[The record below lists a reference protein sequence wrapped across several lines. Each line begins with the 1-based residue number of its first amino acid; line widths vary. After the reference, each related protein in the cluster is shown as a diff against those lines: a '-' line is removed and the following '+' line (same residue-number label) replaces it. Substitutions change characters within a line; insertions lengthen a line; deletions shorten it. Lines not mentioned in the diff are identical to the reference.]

1 MRFFILLLLISA
13 CAGQQKNN
21 NVFTEDTSYVQYAK
35 GFKVSYNGNIKQVE
49 ITKPY
54 QSATAGFTYWLVP
67 DGTSVP
73 THGADVKII
82 PIPIR
87 SIVCTSTTHI
97 PLLDYLNETDAL
109 IGFPTTDY
117 ISSTK
122 MRSRIDSG
130 KVLDLGVDKGL
141 NIELLTNLAPDV
153 VMAYTMTG
161 DYGQYKSIE
170 DLGTP
175 VVINAEYLEEH
186 PLGRAEWIKFMAL
199 FFNKEAVADSVFRL
213 IEQNYLQTKKIV
225 DSAVTHS
232 PSVMSGIVYGD
243 AWFMPGGQNFAAKL
257 LKDAGLH
264 YLWADDAT
272 NGYLQ
277 VPFELVYEKANQAD
291 FWIGVGSFKT
301 MLEIKNSD
309 QRYTKFKAYT
319 DKKVFTY
326 DARQGAKGGSE
337 FLELGYLR
345 PDLILEDLVK
355 IAHPQLLPDSTLF
368 FHKRLE

>member
-13 CAGQQKNN
+13 CAGQQKKDNA
-21 NVFTEDTSYVQYAK
+21 FLEDSTYVQYAK
-35 GFKVSYNGNIKQVE
+35 GFKVSRNGNIKQVE

-54 QSATAGFTYWLVP
+54 QGATAGFTYWLIPEGEVIP
-67 DGTSVP
+67 AHDPSI
-73 THGADVKII
+73 KII
-82 PIPIR
+82 KTPIQ

-117 ISSTK
+117 ISSAT
-122 MRSRIDSG
+122 MRSRIDAG

-161 DYGQYKSIE
+161 DYGQYKIIE

-175 VVINAEYLEEH
+175 VLINAEYLEEH
-186 PLGRAEWIKFMAL
+186 PLGRAEWIKCMAL
-199 FFNKEAVADSVFRL
+199 LFDKEAMADSVFKV
-213 IEQNYLQTKKIV
+213 IEQNYLTLKTTV
-225 DSAVTHS
+225 DNKVNHR

-257 LKDAGLH
+257 LKDAGLD

-291 FWIGVGSFKT
+291 YWIGVGSFKT
-301 MLEIKNSD
+301 MPEIKNSD
-309 QRYTKFKAYT
+309 QRYAKFKAYT
-319 DKKVFTY
+319 SKKVFTY

-355 IAHPQLLPDSTLF
+355 IAHPQLMPDSTLF
-368 FHKRLE
+368 FHKRLH